1 MRSLPVLCSFVIL
14 LAACGEVRDEIAT
27 PVAPGVPDAI
37 SPARLGDASYTLT
50 DPGVRSSFAQTGQS
64 FVIQLRSGIFR
75 SPVSAGSVLYGRI
88 EIGVKNIRY
97 GDLNGDAVPDAVVP
111 LLIGESE
118 NTVLELAAV
127 SASGS
132 TAHHFASFP
141 LGRATLKSLA
151 VTQGKIRVNFTH
163 TVPGDPG
170 PRNTE
175 LTLELPEGAYR

>member
-1 MRSLPVLCSFVIL
+1 MMRSLFVIVSL
-14 LAACGEVRDEIAT
+14 VMLAACGEVREEAVV
-27 PVAPGVPDAI
+27 PVTPGVPDAI

-50 DPGVRSSFAQTGQS
+50 DPGVRSYFAQTGQS

-75 SPVSAGSVLYGRI
+75 SPVSAGSGLYDRT
-88 EIGVKNIRY
+88 EIDAAHIRY
-97 GDLNGDAVPDAVVP
+97 GDLNGDTIPDAVVP
-111 LLIGESE
+111 LLIGDRE
-118 NTVLELAAV
+118 NAVLELAAV

-132 TAHHFASFP
+132 TARHFASFP

-163 TVPGDPG
+163 IVPGDPG

-175 LTLELPEGAYR
+175 LILELPEGAYR